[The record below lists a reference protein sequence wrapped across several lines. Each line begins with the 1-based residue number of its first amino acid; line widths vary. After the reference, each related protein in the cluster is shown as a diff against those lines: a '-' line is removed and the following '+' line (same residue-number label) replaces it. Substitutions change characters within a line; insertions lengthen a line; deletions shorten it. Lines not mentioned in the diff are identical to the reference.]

1 MKAKNTTSF
10 ESYDLFLRKKSR
22 LFNQYMQNTLQL
34 NNGNG
39 QFNEIANYAGVS
51 KQIGVGVRCS
61 LIWTMMVTRIFM
73 FVTEYIT
80 TTNQDFV
87 DFFANEFMQK
97 WWFSGKKEQI
107 ETIINRMQVL
117 LF

>member
-1 MKAKNTTSF
+1 MI
-10 ESYDLFLRKKSR
+10 YFLENKSR

-34 NNGNG
+34 NGNG

-73 FVTEYIT
+73 FVTEYIRQQIKILLISSRMNLCKNGGFWQER
-80 TTNQDFV
+80 TNQ
-87 DFFANEFMQK
+87 
-97 WWFSGKKEQI
+97 
-107 ETIINRMQVL
+107 TIINRMQSTPILIML
-117 LF
+117 LKTIKT

>member
-1 MKAKNTTSF
+1 MI
-10 ESYDLFLRKKSR
+10 YFLENKSR
-22 LFNQYMQNTLQL
+22 LLINICKKQL

-80 TTNQDFV
+80 T
-87 DFFANEFMQK
+87 
-97 WWFSGKKEQI
+97 
-107 ETIINRMQVL
+107 
-117 LF
+117 

>member
-1 MKAKNTTSF
+1 
-10 ESYDLFLRKKSR
+10 
-22 LFNQYMQNTLQL
+22 MQNTLQL

-97 WWFSGKKEQI
+97 WWWFLARKNKSKRSLI
-107 ETIINRMQVL
+107 ECKYSYS
-117 LF
+117 

>member
-1 MKAKNTTSF
+1 
-10 ESYDLFLRKKSR
+10 
-22 LFNQYMQNTLQL
+22 MQNTLQL

-80 TTNQDFV
+80 T
-87 DFFANEFMQK
+87 
-97 WWFSGKKEQI
+97 
-107 ETIINRMQVL
+107 
-117 LF
+117 

>member
-1 MKAKNTTSF
+1 
-10 ESYDLFLRKKSR
+10 
-22 LFNQYMQNTLQL
+22 MQNTLQL

-73 FVTEYIT
+73 FVTEYIDL
-80 TTNQDFV
+80 TNQDFV

-97 WWFSGKKEQI
+97 WWFLARKNKSKRSLI
-107 ETIINRMQVL
+107 ECQVL
-117 LF
+117 F